1 MFNLKDKKVLIVGNL
16 KDKKVLIV
24 GATGG
29 IGSALTK
36 TFAEAGAILGL
47 ATRDEEALNQLSSE
61 LSVKNYKYIVDLS
74 DLKGLEEFIEK
85 ADQEMGGIDIM
96 LCNAGITKDS
106 LSMKMK
112 TEDFQKVIDINLTS
126 TFILNRDMAKK
137 MMKRKY
143 GRIINTASI
152 VGVMGNPGQANY
164 VASKAG
170 MIGMTKSI
178 ALEYASRGITIN
190 CIAPGFIKTPM
201 TDVLTDDQKNAMLS
215 RIPEGKFGLPQDI
228 ANAAIF
234 LASDEANYI
243 TGQTIHVNG
252 GMLMV

>member
-1 MFNLKDKKVLIVGNL
+1 
-16 KDKKVLIV
+16 
-24 GATGG
+24 
-29 IGSALTK
+29 
-36 TFAEAGAILGL
+36 
-47 ATRDEEALNQLSSE
+47 
-61 LSVKNYKYIVDLS
+61 
-74 DLKGLEEFIEK
+74 
-85 ADQEMGGIDIM
+85 MGCIDVM

-137 MMKRKY
+137 MMRRKN

-178 ALEYASRGITIN
+178 ASEYASRGITIN

-201 TDVLTDDQKNAMLS
+201 TDVLTDEQKNAMLS
-215 RIPEGKFGLPQDI
+215 RIPEGRFGNPEDI
-228 ANAAIF
+228 ANTAIF
-234 LASDEANYI
+234 LASDEAAYI

>member
-1 MFNLKDKKVLIVGNL
+1 MFNL

-29 IGSALTK
+29 IGSSLTK
-36 TFAEAGAILGL
+36 SFANAGAVLGL
-47 ATRDEEALNQLSSE
+47 ASKDSEAMNKIANE
-61 LSVKNYKYIVDLS
+61 VNTKHVYTIDLS
-74 DLKGLEEFIEK
+74 DLNGLESFIEK
-85 ADQEMGGIDIM
+85 ADTEMGGIDVM

-137 MMKRKY
+137 MMRRKY

-201 TDVLTDDQKNAMLS
+201 TDVLTDEQKNAMLS
-215 RIPEGKFGLPQDI
+215 RIPEGRFGNPEDI
-228 ANAAIF
+228 ANTAIF
-234 LASDEANYI
+234 LASDEAAYI

-252 GMLMV
+252 GMLMI

>member
-1 MFNLKDKKVLIVGNL
+1 MFNL

-29 IGSALTK
+29 IGSSLTK
-36 TFAEAGAILGL
+36 SFANAGAILGL
-47 ATRDEEALNQLSSE
+47 ASKDSEAMNKIANE
-61 LSVKNYKYIVDLS
+61 VNAKHVYTIDLS
-74 DLKGLEEFIEK
+74 DLNGLESFIEK
-85 ADQEMGGIDIM
+85 ADTEMGGIDIM

-137 MMKRKY
+137 MMRRKN

-170 MIGMTKSI
+170 MVGMTKSI

-201 TDVLTDDQKNAMLS
+201 TDVLTDEQKNAMLS
-215 RIPEGKFGLPQDI
+215 RIPEGRFGNPEDI
-228 ANAAIF
+228 ANTAIF
-234 LASDEANYI
+234 LASDEAAYI

>member
-1 MFNLKDKKVLIVGNL
+1 MFNL

-47 ATRDEEALNQLSSE
+47 ATRDEEALNQLSSD

-85 ADQEMGGIDIM
+85 ADQEMSGIDIM

-228 ANAAIF
+228 ANTAIF

>member
-1 MFNLKDKKVLIVGNL
+1 MDKKVLI
-16 KDKKVLIV
+16 I

-47 ATRDEEALNQLSSE
+47 ATRDEEALNKLSSE

-85 ADQEMGGIDIM
+85 ADQEMSGIDIM

-228 ANAAIF
+228 ANTAIF

>member
-1 MFNLKDKKVLIVGNL
+1 MFNL

-47 ATRDEEALNQLSSE
+47 ATRDEEALNKLSSE

-85 ADQEMGGIDIM
+85 ADQEMSGIDIM

-143 GRIINTASI
+143 GRIVNTASI

-228 ANAAIF
+228 ANTAIF

>member
-1 MFNLKDKKVLIVGNL
+1 MFNL

-47 ATRDEEALNQLSSE
+47 ATRDEEALNKLSSE

-228 ANAAIF
+228 ANTAIF

>member
-1 MFNLKDKKVLIVGNL
+1 MFNL

-47 ATRDEEALNQLSSE
+47 ATRDEEALNKLSSE

-85 ADQEMGGIDIM
+85 ADQEMGSIDIM

-228 ANAAIF
+228 ANTAIF

>member
-1 MFNLKDKKVLIVGNL
+1 MFNLKD
-16 KDKKVLIV
+16 KVLIV

-47 ATRDEEALNQLSSE
+47 ATRDEEALNKLSSE

-85 ADQEMGGIDIM
+85 ADQEMSGIDIM

-228 ANAAIF
+228 ANTAIF

>member
-1 MFNLKDKKVLIVGNL
+1 MFNL

-29 IGSALTK
+29 IGSSLTK
-36 TFAEAGAILGL
+36 SFANAGAILGL
-47 ATRDEEALNQLSSE
+47 ASKDSEAMNKIANE
-61 LSVKNYKYIVDLS
+61 VNAKHVYTIDLS
-74 DLKGLEEFIEK
+74 DLNGLESFIEK
-85 ADQEMGGIDIM
+85 ADTEMGGIDVM

-137 MMKRKY
+137 MMRRKN

-152 VGVMGNPGQANY
+152 VCVMGNPGQANY

-201 TDVLTDDQKNAMLS
+201 TDVLTDEQKNAMLS
-215 RIPEGKFGLPQDI
+215 RIPEGRFGNPEDI
-228 ANAAIF
+228 ANTAIF
-234 LASDEANYI
+234 LASDEAAYI

>member
-1 MFNLKDKKVLIVGNL
+1 MFNL

-29 IGSALTK
+29 IGSSLTK
-36 TFAEAGAILGL
+36 SFANAGAILGL
-47 ATRDEEALNQLSSE
+47 ASKDSEAMNKIANE
-61 LSVKNYKYIVDLS
+61 VNAKHVYTIDLS
-74 DLKGLEEFIEK
+74 DLNGLESFIEK
-85 ADQEMGGIDIM
+85 ADTEMGGIDIM

-137 MMKRKY
+137 MMRRKN

-201 TDVLTDDQKNAMLS
+201 TDVLTDEQKNAMLS
-215 RIPEGKFGLPQDI
+215 KIPEGRFGNSEDI
-228 ANAAIF
+228 ANTAIF
-234 LASDEANYI
+234 LASDEAAYI

-252 GMLMV
+252 GMLMI

>member
-1 MFNLKDKKVLIVGNL
+1 MFNL

-29 IGSALTK
+29 IGSSLTK
-36 TFAEAGAILGL
+36 SFANAGAILGL
-47 ATRDEEALNQLSSE
+47 ASKDSEAMDKIANE
-61 LSVKNYKYIVDLS
+61 VNAKHVYTIDLS
-74 DLKGLEEFIEK
+74 DLNGLESFIEK
-85 ADQEMGGIDIM
+85 ADTEMGGIDVM

-137 MMKRKY
+137 MMRRKN

-201 TDVLTDDQKNAMLS
+201 TDVLTDEQKNAMLS
-215 RIPEGKFGLPQDI
+215 RIPEGRFGNSEDI
-228 ANAAIF
+228 ANTAIF
-234 LASDEANYI
+234 LASDEAAYI

-252 GMLMV
+252 GMLMI

>member
-1 MFNLKDKKVLIVGNL
+1 MFNL

>member
-1 MFNLKDKKVLIVGNL
+1 MFNL

-29 IGSALTK
+29 IGSSLTK
-36 TFAEAGAILGL
+36 SFANAGAILGL
-47 ATRDEEALNQLSSE
+47 ASKDSEAMNKIANE
-61 LSVKNYKYIVDLS
+61 VNAKHVYTIDLS
-74 DLKGLEEFIEK
+74 DLNGLESFIEK
-85 ADQEMGGIDIM
+85 ADTEMGGIDVM

-137 MMKRKY
+137 MMRRKN

-152 VGVMGNPGQANY
+152 VGVMVNPGQANY

-201 TDVLTDDQKNAMLS
+201 TDVLTDEQKNAMLS
-215 RIPEGKFGLPQDI
+215 RIPEGRFGNPEDI
-228 ANAAIF
+228 ANTAIF
-234 LASDEANYI
+234 LASDEAAYI

>member
-1 MFNLKDKKVLIVGNL
+1 MFNL

-29 IGSALTK
+29 IGSSLTK
-36 TFAEAGAILGL
+36 SFANAGAILGL
-47 ATRDEEALNQLSSE
+47 ASKDSEALNKIANEVSAKH
-61 LSVKNYKYIVDLS
+61 VYTIDLS
-74 DLKGLEEFIEK
+74 DLNGLESFIEK
-85 ADQEMGGIDIM
+85 ADTEMGGIDVM

-137 MMKRKY
+137 MMRRKN

-178 ALEYASRGITIN
+178 ASEYASRGITIN

-201 TDVLTDDQKNAMLS
+201 TDVLTDEQKNAMLS
-215 RIPEGKFGLPQDI
+215 RIPEGRFGNPEDI
-228 ANAAIF
+228 ANTAIF
-234 LASDEANYI
+234 LASDEAAYI

>member
-1 MFNLKDKKVLIVGNL
+1 MFNL

-29 IGSALTK
+29 IGSSLTK
-36 TFAEAGAILGL
+36 SFANAGAILGL
-47 ATRDEEALNQLSSE
+47 ASKDSEAMNKIANE
-61 LSVKNYKYIVDLS
+61 VNAKHVYTIDLS
-74 DLKGLEEFIEK
+74 DLNGLESFIEK
-85 ADQEMGGIDIM
+85 ADTEMGGIDVM

-137 MMKRKY
+137 MMRRKN

-201 TDVLTDDQKNAMLS
+201 TDVLTDEQKNAMLS
-215 RIPEGKFGLPQDI
+215 RIPEGRFGNPEDI
-228 ANAAIF
+228 ANTAIF
-234 LASDEANYI
+234 LASDEAAYI

-252 GMLMV
+252 GMIMI

>member
-1 MFNLKDKKVLIVGNL
+1 
-16 KDKKVLIV
+16 
-24 GATGG
+24 
-29 IGSALTK
+29 
-36 TFAEAGAILGL
+36 
-47 ATRDEEALNQLSSE
+47 
-61 LSVKNYKYIVDLS
+61 
-74 DLKGLEEFIEK
+74 
-85 ADQEMGGIDIM
+85 
-96 LCNAGITKDS
+96 
-106 LSMKMK
+106 
-112 TEDFQKVIDINLTS
+112 
-126 TFILNRDMAKK
+126 

>member
-1 MFNLKDKKVLIVGNL
+1 MFNL

-85 ADQEMGGIDIM
+85 ADQEMSGIDIM

-137 MMKRKY
+137 MIKRKY

-228 ANAAIF
+228 ANTAIF

>member
-1 MFNLKDKKVLIVGNL
+1 MFNL

-29 IGSALTK
+29 IGSSLTK
-36 TFAEAGAILGL
+36 SFANAGAILGL
-47 ATRDEEALNQLSSE
+47 ASKDSEAMNKIANE
-61 LSVKNYKYIVDLS
+61 VNAKHVYTIDLS
-74 DLKGLEEFIEK
+74 DLNGLESFIEK
-85 ADQEMGGIDIM
+85 ADTEMGGIDVM

-137 MMKRKY
+137 MMRRKN

-201 TDVLTDDQKNAMLS
+201 TDVLTDEQKNAMLS
-215 RIPEGKFGLPQDI
+215 RIPEGRFGNPEDI
-228 ANAAIF
+228 ANTAIF
-234 LASDEANYI
+234 LASDEAAYI

>member
-1 MFNLKDKKVLIVGNL
+1 MFNL

-36 TFAEAGAILGL
+36 TFAEAGAVLGL
-47 ATRDEEALNQLSSE
+47 ATRDEEALNKLSSE

-74 DLKGLEEFIEK
+74 DLKGLEDFIEK
-85 ADQEMGGIDIM
+85 ADQEMSGIDIM

-228 ANAAIF
+228 ANVAYF

-252 GMLMV
+252 GMLMI

>member
-1 MFNLKDKKVLIVGNL
+1 MFNL

-190 CIAPGFIKTPM
+190 CIAPGFITTPM

-228 ANAAIF
+228 ANTAIF

>member
-1 MFNLKDKKVLIVGNL
+1 MFNL

-47 ATRDEEALNQLSSE
+47 ATRDEEALNKLSSE

-74 DLKGLEEFIEK
+74 DLKGLEDFIEK
-85 ADQEMGGIDIM
+85 ADQEMSGIDIM

-201 TDVLTDDQKNAMLS
+201 TDVLTDDQKNTMLS

-228 ANAAIF
+228 ANTAIF

>member
-1 MFNLKDKKVLIVGNL
+1 MFNL

-178 ALEYASRGITIN
+178 ALEYASRDITIN

-228 ANAAIF
+228 ANTAIF

>member
-1 MFNLKDKKVLIVGNL
+1 MFNL

-47 ATRDEEALNQLSSE
+47 ATRDEEALNKLSSE

-228 ANAAIF
+228 ANVAVF

>member
-1 MFNLKDKKVLIVGNL
+1 MFNL

-47 ATRDEEALNQLSSE
+47 ATRDEEALNKLSSE
-61 LSVKNYKYIVDLS
+61 LSVKNYKYLIDLS

-85 ADQEMGGIDIM
+85 ADQEMSGIDIM

-228 ANAAIF
+228 ANTAIF

>member
-1 MFNLKDKKVLIVGNL
+1 MFNL

-29 IGSALTK
+29 IGSSLTK
-36 TFAEAGAILGL
+36 SFANAGAILGL
-47 ATRDEEALNQLSSE
+47 ASKDSEAMNKIANE
-61 LSVKNYKYIVDLS
+61 VNAKHVYTIDLS
-74 DLKGLEEFIEK
+74 DLNGLESFIEK
-85 ADQEMGGIDIM
+85 ADTEMGGIDVM

-137 MMKRKY
+137 MMRRKN

-201 TDVLTDDQKNAMLS
+201 TDVLTDEQKNAMLS
-215 RIPEGKFGLPQDI
+215 KIPEGRFGNSEDI
-228 ANAAIF
+228 ANTAIF
-234 LASDEANYI
+234 LASDEAAYI

>member
-1 MFNLKDKKVLIVGNL
+1 MFNL

-29 IGSALTK
+29 IGSSLTK
-36 TFAEAGAILGL
+36 SFANAGAILGL
-47 ATRDEEALNQLSSE
+47 ASKDSEALNKIANE
-61 LSVKNYKYIVDLS
+61 VNAKHVYTIDLS
-74 DLKGLEEFIEK
+74 DLNGLESFIEK
-85 ADQEMGGIDIM
+85 ADTEMGGIDVM

-137 MMKRKY
+137 MMRRKN

-178 ALEYASRGITIN
+178 ASEYASRGITIN

-201 TDVLTDDQKNAMLS
+201 TDVLTDEQKNAMLS
-215 RIPEGKFGLPQDI
+215 RIPEGRFGNPEDI
-228 ANAAIF
+228 ANTAIF
-234 LASDEANYI
+234 LASDESAYI